1 MSQQITNLQTELNY
15 LNKFKIYWIFS
26 YTTLPHPLTH
36 ILTHPSTQPPIHP
49 PIGGGVST
57 NHKSSNR
64 IELSR
69 LGPDLFDF

>member
-1 MSQQITNLQTELNY
+1 MSKKMSKMSIIELD
-15 LNKFKIYWIFS
+15 
-26 YTTLPHPLTH
+26 LPQLGQD

-49 PIGGGVST
+49 PVGESVLA

-69 LGPDLFDF
+69 

>member
-1 MSQQITNLQTELNY
+1 M
-15 LNKFKIYWIFS
+15 
-26 YTTLPHPLTH
+26 TLPNPLTH
-36 ILTHPSTQPPIHP
+36 ILTHPSTQPPIQT

-64 IELSR
+64 IELSQ